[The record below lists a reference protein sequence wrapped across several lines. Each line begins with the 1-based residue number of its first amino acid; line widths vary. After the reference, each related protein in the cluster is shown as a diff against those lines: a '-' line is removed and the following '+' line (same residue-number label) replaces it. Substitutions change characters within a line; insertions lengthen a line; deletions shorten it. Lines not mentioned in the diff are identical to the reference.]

1 MVINSA
7 NIGSAIGLAL
17 IIIGWLLQLMHS
29 WKGRREL
36 RKMTLI
42 FYNLGVAVIIINS
55 IFVVGIFDAVAYL
68 NVIALVITSILL
80 IRISNTE
87 VKGSDR
93 AARRKKKR

>member
-7 NIGSAIGLAL
+7 DIGSAIGLTL
-17 IIIGWLLQLMHS
+17 IIIGWLLQVMHS

-36 RKMTLI
+36 RKRTLI
-42 FYNLGVAVIIINS
+42 FYNLGVAVLIINS
-55 IFVVGIFDAVAYL
+55 IFVVGVFDSIAYL

-80 IRISNTE
+80 IKISNTE

-93 AARRKKKR
+93 AVRRKKR